1 MLGILALYNFDPYG
15 LGTRTLISIVVAN
28 LVCFWGFFPESN
40 LGRCVT
46 LKFGLF

>member
-1 MLGILALYNFDPYG
+1 MLGFLALYKFDPYG
-15 LGTRTLISIVVAN
+15 IETLISTVVGSLWYAFV
-28 LVCFWGFFPESN
+28 LLESN